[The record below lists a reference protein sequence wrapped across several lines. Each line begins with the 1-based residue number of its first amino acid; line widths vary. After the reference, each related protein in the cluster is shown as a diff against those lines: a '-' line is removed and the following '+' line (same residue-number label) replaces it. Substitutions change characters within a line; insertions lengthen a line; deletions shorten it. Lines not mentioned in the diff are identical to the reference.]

1 MFGKKDNTE
10 DAQVMELPHTPPLHP
25 EGEYELYAIRGV
37 HVYPSKLSDGM
48 ICQFELRS
56 KEYMMIPLWLHL
68 ASDPENDRKNKFSS
82 DLARRLCLPSYLVD
96 GDCIPL
102 KMIADVR
109 HTKYVEQMMNNV
121 HPLAGEILP
130 WPEGT
135 PQGGSS

>member
-1 MFGKKDNTE
+1 MFGKKETDSTE
-10 DAQVMELPHTPPLHP
+10 QVMELPHTPPLHP
-25 EGEYELYAIRGV
+25 EGEYELYAIKGV
-37 HVYPSKLSDGM
+37 HVFPSKVSNGM

-68 ASDPENDRKNKFSS
+68 ASDPESYRKNKFSS

-109 HTKYVEQMMNNV
+109 IEKSLGRTANNI
-121 HPLAGEILP
+121 HPIVGEILP
-130 WPEGT
+130 WQEGT
-135 PQGGSS
+135 PQGG